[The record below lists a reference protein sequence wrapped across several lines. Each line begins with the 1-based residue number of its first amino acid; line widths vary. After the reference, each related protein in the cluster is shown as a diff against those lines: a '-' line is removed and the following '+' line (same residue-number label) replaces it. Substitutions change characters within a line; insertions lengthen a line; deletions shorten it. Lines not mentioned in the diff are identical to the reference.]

1 MCFLNACFIMFPTS
15 MRIMMH
21 PRWKHTVTYGIPLN
35 ILIYYLWIYI
45 IRTVYIY
52 IIIYRSSFASMFFIL
67 AVAHCVLILGQTI
80 LLKHPSIHISR
91 EAPRNTS
98 FIEWCNSE
106 RTSNDHSW
114 INNLHM
120 FNLILTVNNE
130 ISPDFTCRSSL
141 LHSSCSHFW
150 FIWS

>member
-1 MCFLNACFIMFPTS
+1 MHVSSCFLPVWELWCTQDESI
-15 MRIMMH
+15 
-21 PRWKHTVTYGIPLN
+21 RWRMASPL
-35 ILIYYLWIYI
+35 ISWYI
-45 IRTVYIY
+45 IYESILYVPYIY